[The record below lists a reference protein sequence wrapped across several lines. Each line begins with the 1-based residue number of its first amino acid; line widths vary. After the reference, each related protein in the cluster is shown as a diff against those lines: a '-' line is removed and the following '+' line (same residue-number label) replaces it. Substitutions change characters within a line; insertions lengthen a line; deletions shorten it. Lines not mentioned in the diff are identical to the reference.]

1 MRQAKCLLKLY
12 TTRFLL
18 QHTHVATHSQAR
30 VNSMIQGLEYMAKAG
45 CSSHLAFRL
54 LEAPMSLSL
63 LSCPLPPSRC
73 PLRSKLKMGKLD
85 TCRSSTLS

>member
-18 QHTHVATHSQAR
+18 QHTRRHTFTGAR
-30 VNSMIQGLEYMAKAG
+30 ELNDPRTEKHDTVW
-45 CSSHLAFRL
+45 CSSHLALRL